1 MVGEAIIAL
10 VDGKKIGKNQSAL
23 PLELI
28 IRKSCGAGDKTGVAG
43 VQELQELQNW
53 AASS

>member
-23 PLELI
+23 PLELT
-28 IRKSCGAGDKTGVAG
+28 IRKSCGANRQEEVAG
-43 VQELQELQNW
+43 VQELQNL

>member
-23 PLELI
+23 PLELT
-28 IRKSCGAGDKTGVAG
+28 IRKSCGARHNTGVAR
-43 VQELQELQNW
+43 VQELQNCEALSQP
-53 AASS
+53 